1 MHAAKRKS
9 HLQMQKDTSVCADVI
24 FLRLDDRV
32 YNSRRTDCT
41 GVFHEYIIS

>member
-1 MHAAKRKS
+1 MHVAKRKS
-9 HLQMQKDTSVCADVI
+9 RLQMQKDT
-24 FLRLDDRV
+24 DRV